1 MARETPV
8 PEHRVSRLWHLGRL
22 VGGLAGGVIG
32 EGVRQLSAG
41 RRPAAADLLL
51 TPANATRL
59 AERLSEMR
67 GAAMKV
73 GQLLSME
80 AGDFLPPEL
89 TRILGVL
96 REQAHPMPLGQVAA
110 VLKRA
115 WGDDWPARF
124 RRFSFT
130 PLAAASIGQV
140 HEAETRDGRRLAVK
154 VQYPGVRRSI
164 DSDVENVAT
173 LLGLFRILPAELDL
187 GPLLAEA
194 KCQLHEEADYLREA
208 DHLRLYAL
216 RLGDHETFFLPA
228 VDAELTTPE
237 VLAMSF
243 LSGEPIESLADAP
256 QAVRDRVGTQLWD
269 LALRELFEWGLVQ
282 TDPNFANYRYD
293 AASGRIG
300 LLDFGA
306 TRSYSP
312 EGMAAL
318 RRLMQAALRGD
329 RHGIGAAAAEV
340 GYLGQGDEGAY
351 RDAVVQLI
359 YLAAEPARTAGP
371 FDFGA
376 TDIARRVSEQVL
388 TLRLDHRYGRLPPP
402 EVLFLH
408 RKLGGMYLLSQRLR
422 ARVDFGG
429 LLERHAGAQPG
440 ERLDDPVPQ
449 VSPGALLQ
457 APSARS

>member
-1 MARETPV
+1 MPRETPV

-22 VGGLAGGVIG
+22 VGGLAGGVIS

-41 RRPAAADLLL
+41 RRPSPAELLL

-115 WGDDWPARF
+115 WGDDWSTHF

-140 HEAETRDGRRLAVK
+140 HEAETRDGRHLAIK

-164 DSDVENVAT
+164 DSDVDNVAT
-173 LLGLFRILPAELDL
+173 LLGLFRVLPQELDL
-187 GPLLAEA
+187 QPLLAEA
-194 KCQLHEEADYLREA
+194 KRQLHEEADYLSEA
-208 DHLRLYAL
+208 HHLQAYADRLDNDP
-216 RLGDHETFFLPA
+216 GFVLPS
-228 VDAELTTPE
+228 VDAELTTAE

-243 LSGEPIESLADAP
+243 VPGEPIESLAEAP
-256 QAVRDRVGTQLWD
+256 QGQRDHVATQLWD
-269 LALRELFEWGLVQ
+269 LVLREFFDWGLVQ

-293 AASGRIG
+293 ASGRIG

-306 TRSYSP
+306 TRAYAP
-312 EGMAAL
+312 GWIEAFRHLL
-318 RRLMQAALRGD
+318 RTALRGD
-329 RHGIGAAAAEV
+329 RPGIGAAATEV
-340 GYLGQGDEGAY
+340 GYLGASDDGAY
-351 RDAVVQLI
+351 RDAVVELI
-359 YLAAEPARTAGP
+359 HLAAEPARTQGL
-371 FDFGA
+371 FDFGT

-402 EVLFLH
+402 DVLFLH

-422 ARVDFGG
+422 ARVDLAG
-429 LLERHAGAQPG
+429 LIARHA
-440 ERLDDPVPQ
+440 V
-449 VSPGALLQ
+449 LQ
-457 APSARS
+457 GD